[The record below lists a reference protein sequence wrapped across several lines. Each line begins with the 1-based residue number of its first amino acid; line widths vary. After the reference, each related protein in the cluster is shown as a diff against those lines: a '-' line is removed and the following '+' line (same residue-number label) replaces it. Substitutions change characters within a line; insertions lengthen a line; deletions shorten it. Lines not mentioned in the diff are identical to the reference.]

1 MADAFTTTSV
11 LLSVQDA
18 YDRYARFALRPMLY
32 FDRCADVKPKA
43 QAMPGDVV
51 IFTLYSELAA
61 ATTALNEVTDVE
73 VVAMDDNQVSVT
85 LVEYGNA
92 VATTR
97 KLRGTSF
104 LDVERDKAN
113 IVGWNAGL
121 SLDTLARDVLVAG
134 TNVNYSGTAT
144 ARNEVDNG
152 TSDATARLK
161 ASDVRLHRARL
172 AAANVVPFED
182 GMYKAFAHPD
192 TILDLRAETGADK
205 WRDPHTYGQ
214 SQEEIWNGTIGHF
227 EGFDFIEAPRAP
239 IFVNASSGAG
249 GAGNI
254 DVYASFFM
262 GREALAKAWSASESA
277 ELPNV
282 EIGPVTDR
290 LNRIRTL
297 GWYWLG
303 GYAVFRQEALRRHE
317 SSASIANNAS

>member
-1 MADAFTTTSV
+1 MADVFTTSSV

-18 YDRYARFALRPMLY
+18 YDRYARFALRPLLH
-32 FDRCADVKPKA
+32 FDRLATVKPKA

-51 IFTLYSELAA
+51 IFTLYADLPT
-61 ATTALNEVTDVE
+61 ATATLNEVTDVE

-85 LVEYGNA
+85 LLEKGNA

-113 IVGWNAGL
+113 IVGFNAGL
-121 SLDTLARDVLVAG
+121 SMDEIARDVVASG
-134 TNVNYSGTAT
+134 TNVSYSGTAT

-172 AAANVVPFED
+172 VGANVVPWDD
-182 GMYKAFAHPD
+182 GLYRAYAHPD
-192 TILDLRAETGADK
+192 TLLDLRAETGADK
-205 WRDPHTYGQ
+205 WRDPNTYGQ
-214 SQEEIWNGTIGHF
+214 SQEDIWNGTIGAF
-227 EGFDFIEAPRAP
+227 EGFDFIEAVRAP
-239 IFVNASSGAG
+239 IFLNASSGVG
-249 GAGNI
+249 GAGAI
-254 DVYASFFM
+254 DVYASFFC
-262 GREALAKAWSASESA
+262 GQECLAKAWSMSESG

-317 SSASIANNAS
+317 SSSSIATNV